1 MPLDAVCLTAL
12 LNEMAPVLTGA
23 RIDKVQQPA
32 RDLLL
37 LSLYAPDYGGRKL
50 LISAGV
56 GSARV
61 HFTDERMENPDAP
74 PMFCMLLR
82 KHLIG
87 ARINAVTQPPWERS
101 LALDISG
108 RDELGVVSGKTLY
121 CELMGRG
128 ANVIL
133 ADGEGRIID
142 CMRRADFGEDAY
154 RRLLPG
160 MLYKPPQPQ
169 AKPVFFAVPSAERR
183 ALRAAAPETQAEDWL
198 LDTFGG
204 LSPLIAR
211 EIAYRGGEEHLGEA
225 MDAFSDSVAA
235 GEFTPELLLVDG
247 KPKDFSFMPIRQYGA
262 KGENRTYPGFCALLD
277 FYYASRDR
285 AERMRRASAD
295 TVKAVRTSRDRQAR
309 KLAQQREELKATE
322 GREELKKQGE
332 LLTANLWRV
341 KKGDR
346 SLVCEDY
353 YTDGS
358 PQVEL
363 RLDPMKTPQQNA
375 AAFYKEYKKK
385 AAAEQHLTQLIGEGD
400 ALLDYL
406 ESVLDE
412 LARCESEKDVAE
424 IRRELSESG
433 VLRRQKTARLGKP
446 RKEKPRGP
454 MRFISTDGSEI
465 LVGRSNAQNDELTTK
480 LARRTDLWLHTQR
493 VHGSHVIVRCEGE
506 TPSDRTVAEAA
517 SLAAYSSQARDGGKT
532 PVDYTQVRF
541 VKKPSGALPGKVI
554 YTEYS
559 TVMAQGDE
567 ALVKSLQTK

>member
-12 LNEMAPVLTGA
+12 KNELAPVLTGA
-23 RIDKVQQPA
+23 RIDKVQQPE

-37 LSLYAPDYGGRKL
+37 LSLYAPGFGARKL

-61 HFTDERMENPDAP
+61 HFTDERMENPGSP

-87 ARINAVTQPPWERS
+87 ARITSVTQPPWERI
-101 LALDISG
+101 LALEISG
-108 RDELGVVSGKTLY
+108 RDELGVESSKTLY

-133 ADGEGRIID
+133 ADAEGRIID

-160 MLYKPPQPQ
+160 MLYKLPQPQ
-169 AKPVFFAVPSAERR
+169 PKPCFFTVPAEEKR
-183 ALRAAAPETQAEDWL
+183 ALRRASPDAQPEGWL
-198 LDTFGG
+198 LDTFGA

-211 EIAYRGGEEHLGEA
+211 EIAYRGGEENLCEA
-225 MDAFSDSVAA
+225 MDALTDSVAA
-235 GEFTPELLLVDG
+235 GEFTPNLVLVDG

-262 KGENRTYPGFCALLD
+262 KGENRAYPGFSALLD
-277 FYYASRDR
+277 AYYASRDK

-295 TVKAVRTSRDRQAR
+295 TVKSVRTARDRQVR
-309 KLAQQREELKATE
+309 KLAQQREELKATQ

-358 PQVEL
+358 PEL
-363 RLDPMKTPQQNA
+363 TIPLDPMKTPQMNA
-375 AAFYKEYKKK
+375 AALYKEYKKK
-385 AAAEQHLTQLIGEGD
+385 VAAEQHLTQLIADGD
-400 ALLDYL
+400 KLLDYL
-406 ESVLDE
+406 ESVMDE
-412 LARCESEKDVAE
+412 LTRSESEKDVGE

-433 VLRRQKTARLGKP
+433 VLRRQKTAKGGKP
-446 RKEKPRGP
+446 QKLKPRGP
-454 MRFISTDGSEI
+454 TDGSEI
-465 LVGRSNAQNDELTTK
+465 LVGRSNAQNDELTLKT
-480 LARRTDLWLHTQR
+480 ARRTDIWLHTQK

-506 TPSDRTVAEAA
+506 TPTDRTLAEAA
-517 SLAAYSSQARDGGKT
+517 SLSAFYSQARDGGKT

-559 TVMAQGDE
+559 TLMAEGDE
-567 ALVKSLQTK
+567 SLVRALRKE